1 MGRHFFA
8 GCVTRVVGEAEDGND
23 SVSKRLRTALVLP
36 FSVGVE
42 GLVEAGGEEAGF
54 EAGGAED
61 GLLGEG
67 HAFEGEEFLG
77 VDGVIGCDEV
87 FAEVGDLIEVFEADY
102 GESSGGEAVFAG
114 VLGRAVFSFRS
125 AWAGRTGGV
134 GAIGG
139 ELFRGNGLRHGNSTL
154 RFEDGMEGG
163 LSPKLAA
170 SNDGKETGCFVEK
183 LSSALL
189 FYDGLLVSVTG
200 AISENAI
207 SGPPAGISTGRR
219 RPG

>member
-125 AWAGRTGGV
+125 AWAGGAQRAPQRV
-134 GAIGG
+134 GAVGE
-139 ELFRGNGLRHGNSTL
+139 ELFQGNGIGHGDSTL

-163 LSPKLAA
+163 LTPKLTEV
-170 SNDGKETGCFVEK
+170 SGGKERGYFEEK
-183 LSSALL
+183 L
-189 FYDGLLVSVTG
+189 
-200 AISENAI
+200 
-207 SGPPAGISTGRR
+207 
-219 RPG
+219 

>member
-1 MGRHFFA
+1 MGDASGGGFLKNA
-8 GCVTRVVGEAEDGND
+8 SPGWGPEDGND

-87 FAEVGDLIEVFEADY
+87 FAEVGDLIELFEANY
-102 GESSGGEAVFAG
+102 GESSGGEAMFAG
-114 VLGRAVFSFRS
+114 VLRRAVFSFRS
-125 AWAGRTGGV
+125 AWAGGAQRAPQRV
-134 GAIGG
+134 GAVGE
-139 ELFRGNGLRHGNSTL
+139 ELFQGNGIEHGDSTL
-154 RFEDGMEGG
+154 RFEDGTEGG
-163 LSPKLAA
+163 LTPKLAEV
-170 SNDGKETGCFVEK
+170 SGGKERGYFEK
-183 LSSALL
+183 KL
-189 FYDGLLVSVTG
+189 
-200 AISENAI
+200 
-207 SGPPAGISTGRR
+207 
-219 RPG
+219 

>member
-1 MGRHFFA
+1 
-8 GCVTRVVGEAEDGND
+8 
-23 SVSKRLRTALVLP
+23 LRTALVLP

-87 FAEVGDLIEVFEADY
+87 FETDDGEVG
-102 GESSGGEAVFAG
+102 GGEAVFAG
-114 VLGRAVFSFRS
+114 ILGRAGLAFRG
-125 AWAGRTGGV
+125 AGAGRIGGV

-139 ELFRGNGLRHGNSTL
+139 ELICGNGERHGNSTL

-163 LSPKLAA
+163 LSLKLTAA
-170 SNDGKETGCFVEK
+170 SDGKE
-183 LSSALL
+183 SD
-189 FYDGLLVSVTG
+189 Y
-200 AISENAI
+200 
-207 SGPPAGISTGRR
+207 
-219 RPG
+219 

>member
-1 MGRHFFA
+1 MGDAFGGGFLQDA
-8 GCVTRVVGEAEDGND
+8 PPGWGPEDGND

-87 FAEVGDLIEVFEADY
+87 FEADD
-102 GESSGGEAVFAG
+102 GEAGGGEAVFTG
-114 VLGRAVFSFRS
+114 ILGRAGLAFRG
-125 AWAGRTGGV
+125 AGAGGIGSV
-134 GAIGG
+134 GAIGD
-139 ELFRGNGLRHGNSTL
+139 ELLWGNGMRHGNSTL
-154 RFEDGMEGG
+154 RFEDGMGRG

-170 SNDGKETGCFVEK
+170 SNGGKETGCFAEK
-183 LSSALL
+183 LSTGLL
-189 FYDGLLVSVTG
+189 FYDGLPVSVTG
-200 AISENAI
+200 
-207 SGPPAGISTGRR
+207 T
-219 RPG
+219 

>member
-1 MGRHFFA
+1 LGDAWEALFCRMRHP
-8 GCVTRVVGEAEDGND
+8 GGWGGEDGND

-102 GESSGGEAVFAG
+102 GEVVREAVFAG
-114 VLGRAVFSFRS
+114 VLGRAVFPS
-125 AWAGRTGGV
+125 GV
-134 GAIGG
+134 RGPV
-139 ELFRGNGLRHGNSTL
+139 ELAALAR
-154 RFEDGMEGG
+154 
-163 LSPKLAA
+163 LAA
-170 SNDGKETGCFVEK
+170 SCSGETV
-183 LSSALL
+183 
-189 FYDGLLVSVTG
+189 
-200 AISENAI
+200 
-207 SGPPAGISTGRR
+207 
-219 RPG
+219 